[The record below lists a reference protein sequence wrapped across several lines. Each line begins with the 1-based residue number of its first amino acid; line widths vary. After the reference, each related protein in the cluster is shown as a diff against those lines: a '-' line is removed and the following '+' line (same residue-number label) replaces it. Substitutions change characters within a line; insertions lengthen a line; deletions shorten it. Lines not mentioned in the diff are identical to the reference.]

1 MNKKGVFME
10 KEDFRRVC
18 LERLGEDTEYS
29 LPMLERFIFATYEAK
44 RLQEEIEGGQA
55 TIQHTNKAGH
65 TNEASSPK
73 VRMWLV
79 YSQEANKLGQL
90 LGLIPTGKVGR
101 PSKSE
106 SKAKGGFDTTT
117 PMKVA
122 K

>member
-1 MNKKGVFME
+1 ME
-10 KEDFRRVC
+10 KDKFREIC
-18 LERLGEDTEYS
+18 LERLGEETEYS

-44 RLQEEIEGGQA
+44 RLQEAIEQESAA

-73 VRMWLV
+73 VRMWVV

-106 SKAKGGFDTTT
+106 SKAKSGFDTTT
-117 PMKVA
+117 PMKLA